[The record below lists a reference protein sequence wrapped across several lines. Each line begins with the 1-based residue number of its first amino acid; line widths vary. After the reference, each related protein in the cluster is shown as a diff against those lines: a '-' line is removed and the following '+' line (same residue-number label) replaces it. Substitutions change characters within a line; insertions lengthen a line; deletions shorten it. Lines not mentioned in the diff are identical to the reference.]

1 MVGTRVATVSDRSE
15 ADLFQSLLVR
25 LLPPS
30 LPEVSLPLLLRCHA
44 DIFKILKATGSASS
58 RESVHAAKRLQ
69 RIASL
74 AARIVDRTKV
84 DISHRYTGL

>member
-44 DIFKILKATGSASS
+44 EPVTTVLVD
-58 RESVHAAKRLQ
+58 EVKRMVLNEKCVKNLCDFEQ
-69 RIASL
+69 R
-74 AARIVDRTKV
+74 R
-84 DISHRYTGL
+84 